1 MGVELTHHTATVNG
15 VRLHYVEAGEGD
27 PVILLHGWGQ
37 TWHEWS
43 RIIPALAKSF
53 RVIAPDLRGLGD
65 SARPKSGYDKKTV
78 ATDIHFLLNHLGVSR
93 AHVVGHDFGV
103 AVAFALAHQWQEQ
116 VRSLALM
123 EMMLPGFGGEMAFNI
138 TRNGGRWH
146 MVFHARC
153 ELAEMLVAGKERDYL
168 SWFFKTFAY
177 DPEAIT
183 PGDLDIYTRAYA
195 APGAMGASFEYYR
208 TLFDDEEQFKLWG
221 QTKLKAPI
229 LALGGAVNMGDRVF
243 LMMQK
248 LGENVSGGAIERAGH
263 WIPEERPDW
272 LIDNLPAFF
281 ARAP

>member
-1 MGVELTHHTATVNG
+1 MGVELIHHTATANG
-15 VRLHYVEAGEGD
+15 VRVHYVEAGEGE
-27 PVILLHGWGQ
+27 PVLLLHGWGQ

-65 SARPKSGYDKKTV
+65 SARPKTGYDKKTV
-78 ATDIHFLLNHLGVSR
+78 ATDIHHLLHHLGVGR

-103 AVAFALAHQWQEQ
+103 AVAFALAHQWPEQ
-116 VRSLALM
+116 VRSLVMM

-138 TRNGGRWH
+138 TRTGGRWH

-183 PGDLDIYTRAYA
+183 PADLEVYTRAYA

-208 TLFDDEEQFKLWG
+208 TLFDDEEQFKIWG
-221 QTKLKAPI
+221 QTKLKVPI

-243 LMMQK
+243 QMMQK
-248 LGENVSGGAIERAGH
+248 LGETVSGGSVERAGH

-272 LIDNLPAFF
+272 LIEHLPAFF
-281 ARAP
+281 ATAP